1 MSQVLPHA
9 HGGPPLLAELR
20 REPGDFRVEEVLG
33 FEPDGSGEHVLVWIE
48 KTGANTDWVAR
59 QFARKLGLPPIAIGY
74 AGLKDRHAITRQYLS
89 VQLGRRA
96 EPDWQ
101 ALDIEGVR
109 VLAATRHARKLKRG
123 AHRANRFLIRLRAL
137 RGERERAQVV
147 LDAIAAH
154 GVPNYFGEQRFGHE
168 AGNVDLARRLF
179 AGARLPRE
187 QRGIVLSAARSQL
200 FNAVLAQ
207 RVRAANWG
215 RALDGEVFMLAGSH
229 SLFGPEPPD
238 AALAQRVADH
248 DIHPTGPLWGRGELR
263 SGGAVRAIESAC
275 AEAEADLARGLVE
288 AGLEQ
293 QRRALRLLPQALHA
307 QWEADELVLAFELET
322 GAFATTVL
330 RELAC
335 WQ

>member
-207 RVRAANWG
+207 RVRAANWD

-238 AALAQRVADH
+238 AALAQHALVGVQQVGQVGDALRQRARV
-248 DIHPTGPLWGRGELR
+248 
-263 SGGAVRAIESAC
+263 GGA
-275 AEAEADLARGLVE
+275 
-288 AGLEQ
+288 AGLGVF
-293 QRRALRLLPQALHA
+293 R
-307 QWEADELVLAFELET
+307 VLKHQ
-322 GAFATTVL
+322 G
-330 RELAC
+330 RPSS
-335 WQ
+335 